1 MIKAILFDIFGVLYP
16 DTFWA
21 IVHKHVPDADFRRAQ
36 FSELLRRVDLGHV
49 ERDQFWNETAALIGI
64 SRGDLD
70 AELENLKNC
79 DRDLMAYIGE
89 LKGRKYKTGVISN
102 VGHGFVEQVFVDYK
116 TDDYFDAMILSSD
129 VGVVKPDPMIYG
141 LAAEKLGVLPQ
152 ECVFIDDLEKTSKG
166 RKMPP

>member
-1 MIKAILFDIFGVLYP
+1 
-16 DTFWA
+16 
-21 IVHKHVPDADFRRAQ
+21 
-36 FSELLRRVDLGHV
+36 
-49 ERDQFWNETAALIGI
+49 
-64 SRGDLD
+64 
-70 AELENLKNC
+70 
-79 DRDLMAYIGE
+79 MAYIGE

-152 ECVFIDDLEKTSKG
+152 ECVFIDDLEKNVKGAEDAAMKGILYKSVGKLREELEPLLTDADYQTSLG
-166 RKMPP
+166 AH